1 MIFLGL
7 LVTINWILNRR
18 FAAPLTFNFL
28 VETMNLDQQIQV
40 LIDNAPQD
48 GTTPGVIE
56 AIAPA
61 LKVLAQQ
68 LQHDRYY
75 ILQAADKSWVLTTL
89 SHLDRPDLQ
98 KRVIYAYPTAEDASN
113 RSRISGVADAVAT
126 PMAVT
131 HILFQMVALE
141 PLESI
146 IFFEVPGNF
155 EKGTEVKRSE
165 VQDLIRVY
173 LERYRAT
180 VQSRN
185 IPPNMA

>member
-1 MIFLGL
+1 MD
-7 LVTINWILNRR
+7 
-18 FAAPLTFNFL
+18 
-28 VETMNLDQQIQV
+28 LDQQIQA

-61 LKVLAQQ
+61 LKTLAQQ
-68 LQHDRYY
+68 LKHHRYY
-75 ILQAADKSWVLTTL
+75 ILQATDKSWVLTTL
-89 SHLDRPDLQ
+89 SHLDQPDVHKQ
-98 KRVIYAYPTAEDASN
+98 VIYAYPTPEDASN
-113 RSRISGVADAVAT
+113 RSPISGVTDVVAT
-126 PMAVT
+126 PIAVT
-131 HILFQMVALE
+131 HILFQMVALQ

-146 IFFEVPGNF
+146 IFFEIPGNLD
-155 EKGTEVKRSE
+155 KGTEVKRTE

-185 IPPNMA
+185 IPPNLA